1 MTNVQA
7 LSFATQRDI
16 ADMAEKLRFG
26 IVGCGVIGP
35 VHAEA
40 IASLPDAQLVSVVDI
55 NPKQAQ
61 KLAD

>member
-1 MTNVQA
+1 
-7 LSFATQRDI
+7 
-16 ADMAEKLRFG
+16 MAEKLRFG

-55 NPKQAQ
+55 NPKQEGR
-61 KLAD
+61 K

>member
-1 MTNVQA
+1 
-7 LSFATQRDI
+7 
-16 ADMAEKLRFG
+16 MAETLRFG

-55 NPKQAQ
+55 NPQLAQ
-61 KLAD
+61 KLASQIRSQTLHTTPAHAG

>member
-1 MTNVQA
+1 
-7 LSFATQRDI
+7 
-16 ADMAEKLRFG
+16 MAETLRFG

-55 NPKQAQ
+55 NPQLGSKTC
-61 KLAD
+61 